1 MTQLALLT
9 ARVALAGI
17 FVFAGFQK
25 LKSPQGFIDML
36 AGAGLPLPFFAGW
49 LGMGIEIIAP
59 ILMVIGLQARW
70 VACVLIA
77 FTAAASVIGH
87 PFWTYEGNAAV
98 SQQIHFLKNIAII
111 GGLIAIIAHGEAGT
125 LRTLFVGLSR

>member
-1 MTQLALLT
+1 MTQLALLA

-25 LKSPQGFIDML
+25 LKNPQGFVDML
-36 AGAGLPLPFFAGW
+36 AGAGMPLSLIAGW
-49 LGMGIEIIAP
+49 LGMGVEIVAP
-59 ILMVIGLQARW
+59 MLMVIGLQPRW

-87 PFWTYEGNAAV
+87 PFWTFEGNAAMT
-98 SQQIHFLKNIAII
+98 QQIHFLKNIAII
-111 GGLIAIIAHGEAGT
+111 GGLIGIIAHGEAGT
-125 LRTLFVGLSR
+125 LRTLVAGSSR